1 MTTVFLRVVLQVGL
15 IIVALS
21 CHVQPPTIQL
31 YHSCFMQSTQE
42 QRKHTKV
49 QKKDTAGG
57 EANRVQMGKECY
69 RIFRYIAERTV
80 CLCNNVIGRREGMKY
95 SRIRELRD
103 VAGISQKKLA
113 EMLGCSRQNYGRYER
128 GEQAIPGKM
137 LISLSRY
144 YSVSADYILGRTTK
158 R

>member
-1 MTTVFLRVVLQVGL
+1 
-15 IIVALS
+15 
-21 CHVQPPTIQL
+21 
-31 YHSCFMQSTQE
+31 
-42 QRKHTKV
+42 
-49 QKKDTAGG
+49 
-57 EANRVQMGKECY
+57 
-69 RIFRYIAERTV
+69 
-80 CLCNNVIGRREGMKY
+80 MKY

-103 VAGISQKKLA
+103 AAGISQKKLA

-128 GEQAIPGKM
+128 GEQDIPGKM